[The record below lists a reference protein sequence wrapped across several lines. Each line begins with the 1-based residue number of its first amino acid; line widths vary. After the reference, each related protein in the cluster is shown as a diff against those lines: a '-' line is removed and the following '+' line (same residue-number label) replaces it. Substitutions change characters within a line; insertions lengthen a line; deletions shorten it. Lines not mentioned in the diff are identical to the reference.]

1 MDLIDANFS
10 KISRKSVLNFWIVI
24 ADLAQPFLMSFSYK
38 MPCQRTIAE
47 IGVDKT
53 SNWNFPFFES

>member
-1 MDLIDANFS
+1 MDLIGADFS
-10 KISRKSVLNFWIVI
+10 KISRKSVLNFSIVI

-53 SNWNFPFFES
+53 SN